1 MRVNTLNIILNQAYS
16 TDKKIY
22 FISGNEITLMEKIK
36 SKIIVSFQQKEM
48 VQIKNIET
56 VGDFVDE
63 VGLFVDKN
71 IFIVKNAKGID
82 EAVLNN
88 LKGSKSVFIF
98 LQENSQKIKK
108 IKNLFGVDKD
118 SNLIDCYE
126 LDRESKIKILNEFL
140 RINKLKISEE
150 VYWFLIDKLDSK
162 YVLFENN
169 LIKILELKDRLITLN
184 NIKKILVID
193 DSGKEKV
200 FFNLLRKN
208 KEIVELYREKIVT
221 NTDVNELYYYSKFF
235 CQLIIDCNDEDEYNK
250 KIPVYLFRQKNYL
263 VEIYRKYNS
272 KKKKLLLKLLSTT
285 EGNLRKELGLSL
297 VVGLRFVLNFKK
309 ITIS

>member
-1 MRVNTLNIILNQAYS
+1 MRVNPLNIILNEAFS
-16 TDKKIY
+16 TDKRIY

-36 SKIIVSFQQKEM
+36 SKIIESFHQKEK

-56 VGDFVDE
+56 IIDFVDE
-63 VGLFVDKN
+63 AGLFGDRN
-71 IFIVKNAKGID
+71 IFIVKNPKGID
-82 EAVLNN
+82 KASLNN
-88 LKGSKSVFIF
+88 IKSSESIFIF

-140 RINKLKISEE
+140 RRNKLKISQEI
-150 VYWFLIDKLDSK
+150 YWFLIDRLDSK
-162 YVLFENN
+162 YILFENN
-169 LIKILELKDRLITLN
+169 LIKILELRDRLITLN
-184 NIKKILVID
+184 NIKKILVVD
-193 DSGKEKV
+193 ESGKEKV

-221 NTDVNELYYYSKFF
+221 NADVNELYYYSKFF
-235 CQLIIDCNDEDEYNK
+235 CQLIIDCNNEDEYNK

-263 VEIYRKYNS
+263 IEIYRKYNS
-272 KKKKLLLKLLSTT
+272 KKKKLLLKLLSST
-285 EGNLRKELGLSL
+285 EGNLRKEVGLSL
-297 VVGLRFVLNFKK
+297 VVGLRFLLNFKK

>member
-1 MRVNTLNIILNQAYS
+1 MRANPLNIILNEAFS
-16 TDKKIY
+16 ADKRIY

-36 SKIIVSFQQKEM
+36 SKIIESFQQKER
-48 VQIKNIET
+48 VQIKNIDT
-56 VGDFVDE
+56 IFDFVDE
-63 VGLFVDKN
+63 VGLFGDRN
-71 IFIVKNAKGID
+71 IFIVKNPKGID
-82 EAVLNN
+82 KAGLNN
-88 LKGSKSVFIF
+88 LKGSESIFIF
-98 LQENSQKIKK
+98 FQENSQKIKK

-140 RINKLKISEE
+140 RTNKLEISQEI
-150 VYWFLIDKLDSK
+150 YWFLIDKLDSK
-162 YVLFENN
+162 YVLLENN
-169 LIKILELKDRLITLN
+169 LIKILELRDRLITLN

-221 NTDVNELYYYSKFF
+221 NTDVNELYYYIKFF

-263 VEIYRKYNS
+263 IEIYRKYNS
-272 KKKKLLLKLLSTT
+272 KKKKLLLKLLSST
-285 EGNLRKELGLSL
+285 EGNLRKEVGLSL
-297 VVGLRFVLNFKK
+297 VVGLRFLLNFKK

>member
-1 MRVNTLNIILNQAYS
+1 MRVNPLNIILNKAYS

-36 SKIIVSFQQKEM
+36 SKIILNFQQKEM

-56 VGDFVDE
+56 ISDFVDE

-88 LKGSKSVFIF
+88 LKSSESVFIF

-140 RINKLKISEE
+140 RTNKLEISQEI
-150 VYWFLIDKLDSK
+150 YWFLIDKLDSK
-162 YVLFENN
+162 YVLLENN
-169 LIKILELKDRLITLN
+169 LIKILELRDRLITLN

-221 NTDVNELYYYSKFF
+221 NTDVNELYYYIKFF

-263 VEIYRKYNS
+263 IEIYRKYNS
-272 KKKKLLLKLLSTT
+272 EKKKLLLKLLSTT
-285 EGNLRKELGLSL
+285 EGGLRKEVGLSL